1 MQGGLQISTLFRDGT
16 VSMKGPEKPEHS
28 GEKDHLDK
36 YYFWK
41 LKIMLSLKRIAY
53 LASIK
58 QNLGRK
64 TGSFKYEHGAP
75 GGFS

>member
-1 MQGGLQISTLFRDGT
+1 
-16 VSMKGPEKPEHS
+16 MKGPEKPEHS